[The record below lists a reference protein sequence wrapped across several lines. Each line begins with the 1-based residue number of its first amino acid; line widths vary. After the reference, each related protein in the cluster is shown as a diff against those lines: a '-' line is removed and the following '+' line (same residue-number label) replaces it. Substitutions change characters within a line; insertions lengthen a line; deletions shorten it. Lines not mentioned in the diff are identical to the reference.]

1 MHTTSKTEVLCL
13 FGPTAVGKT
22 EVLSQLQDRFSDFE
36 VISADSVQVYK
47 KLNIGSAKP
56 TREDQKKLPHHLLDI
71 LEPDQQFSAGDF
83 VSRADA
89 AVKDVISRSRV
100 PLITGGTAF
109 YFVNYLFGLP
119 GTPIADP
126 EIRRRVEDLVETQGP
141 EALHALLSQ
150 VDPLS
155 HERLEMRDLYRRKR
169 ALEVFWGSGRPL
181 SDFQVSREIRPGISP
196 HLFALDRPRDELYQ
210 RIDARVETMMDTG
223 FEKEVDNLLTQG
235 LTLSS
240 PGLRSIRYLQLAQW
254 IMEGR
259 SSPISQVVNT
269 IKQETRRYAKRQLT
283 FFRRIP
289 GVTWVN
295 PREAVPLLEKLL
307 VSLHSVD
314 PLGRD
319 S

>member
-169 ALEVFWGSGRPL
+169 ALEAFWGSGRPL
-181 SDFQVSREIRPGISP
+181 SDFQVSREVRPGGN
-196 HLFALDRPRDELYQ
+196 HDGRRFRKGGGQLVKPRSDPFL
-210 RIDARVETMMDTG
+210 
-223 FEKEVDNLLTQG
+223 
-235 LTLSS
+235 
-240 PGLRSIRYLQLAQW
+240 
-254 IMEGR
+254 
-259 SSPISQVVNT
+259 
-269 IKQETRRYAKRQLT
+269 
-283 FFRRIP
+283 
-289 GVTWVN
+289 
-295 PREAVPLLEKLL
+295 PRA
-307 VSLHSVD
+307 SLHRLSTVGPMD
-314 PLGRD
+314 HGGALFPNFPGG
-319 S
+319 